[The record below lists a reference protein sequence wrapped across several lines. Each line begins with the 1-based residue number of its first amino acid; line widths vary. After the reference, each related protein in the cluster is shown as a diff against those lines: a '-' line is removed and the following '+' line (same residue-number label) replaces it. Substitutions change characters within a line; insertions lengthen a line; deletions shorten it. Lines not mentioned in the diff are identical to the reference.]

1 MTKELLKTL
10 LVGLTIL
17 GLGVAVSFAGMFAIH
32 AILSA
37 YVIVSAVVLAALD
50 YEREPQAIRS

>member
-1 MTKELLKTL
+1 MNNELLTNV
-10 LVGLTIL
+10 LVGGTIA
-17 GLGVAVSFAGMFAIH
+17 GLGVAVSFAGMLAVP

-50 YEREPQAIRS
+50 YDRTP